1 LRCLPALLARRGVKL
16 MSLNGEL
23 TTFTPDASLHLWM
36 MVVGDVDVRDLVGV
50 HRPFPGGWPNLNT

>member
-1 LRCLPALLARRGVKL
+1 